1 MSLNSKKSVFVILV
15 VIAAIA
21 GCAGRTVQTAAPMSS
36 GGSMIAIEARSFK
49 FSPNE
54 IRVEKTGLLAIE
66 IKNGSGSVHNFTLKD
81 PRGKV
86 LKNKD
91 ISPGGSVI
99 LNVELPDPGVY
110 KFYCGKHF
118 HSTLGMNGIIVVGRQ
133 TSK

>member
-15 VIAAIA
+15 VVAAIA
-21 GCAGRTVQTAAPMSS
+21 GCAGRTVKTAAPMSN

>member
-36 GGSMIAIEARSFK
+36 GGSMIAIAAGNFK

-66 IKNGSGSVHNFTLKD
+66 MKNVSGSVHNFTLKN
-81 PRGKV
+81 PRGNV
-86 LKNKD
+86 LKNRD
-91 ISPGGSVI
+91 ISPGGTVI
-99 LNVELPDPGVY
+99 VNVELPDPGVY
-110 KFYCGKHF
+110 EFYCGKHF
-118 HSTLGMNGIIVVGRQ
+118 HSTLGMKGRIVVGRQ
-133 TSK
+133 ATK

>member
-49 FSPNE
+49 FTPNE

-66 IKNGSGSVHNFTLKD
+66 IKNGSASVHNFTLKD

-86 LKNKD
+86 LKNRD

-99 LNVELPDPGVY
+99 VNVELPDPGVY
-110 KFYCGKHF
+110 KFYCDKHF
-118 HSTLGMNGIIVVGRQ
+118 HSTLGMKGIIVVGRQ